1 MNDQLIKLARD
12 AGLTVVLDGT
22 IGTQHYHSVTGSID
36 ALERFADACMKSP
49 PSPARR
55 TSPGAV
61 MLLIA
66 SQARVREL
74 EEELTRYRDAK
85 I

>member
-1 MNDQLIKLARD
+1 MNEQLIKLARD

-36 ALERFADACMKSP
+36 ALERFADACVKLP
-49 PSPARR
+49 APSTPR
-55 TSPGAV
+55 TAPGAA
-61 MLLIA
+61 MLLMA

-74 EEELTRYRDAK
+74 EKEVEMYRSRE

>member
-1 MNDQLIKLARD
+1 MNEQLIKLARD

-36 ALERFADACMKSP
+36 ALERFAAACVKSP
-49 PSPARR
+49 APSTPR
-55 TSPGAV
+55 TSPGAA
-61 MLLIA
+61 MLLMA

-74 EEELTRYRDAK
+74 EKEVEMYRSRE